1 MSVAGSKKNL
11 SQDVVTRSCR
21 SSSLLKPF
29 SEGTG
34 QCSVF
39 TRRDQLFNVPGR
51 YGWGGGYGT
60 SWCSDAKEN
69 LTDIL
74 LTQRMME
81 SPQMPLVMA
90 DFWTLSYQA
99 IDD

>member
-1 MSVAGSKKNL
+1 L
-11 SQDVVTRSCR
+11 SQDVATRSCR

-39 TRRDQLFNVPGR
+39 TRHDQLCNV
-51 YGWGGGYGT
+51 
-60 SWCSDAKEN
+60 
-69 LTDIL
+69 
-74 LTQRMME
+74 QRMME

-90 DFWTLSYQA
+90 DFWTLAYQA